1 MRIPGAEEALEH
13 IASWAARGRW
23 KAECHRVLDEHLEPV
38 CAKAGIDE
46 GELAELLGEHHYRTI
61 QGCAFEDFLSRRIGP
76 KARSVIDDYLDQ
88 RAWKES
94 IPGRD
99 YLRAL
104 RDSVMSIYEV
114 VEVKPGRGLVL
125 RDLIRGGEPVQ
136 VDERLGSASAVR
148 WDRLAVRVLTID
160 GRHHLSGAVLDFPHE
175 AADAVV
181 RIFRESPAR
190 AKRMFADELSG
201 LAEDEKR
208 RVEEMLS
215 DGTVVLGDAA
225 RVITSIWLAHTIKQL
240 KAPPPSLTNFDG
252 EQVVFTKVR
261 FPVAKESWAEVTR
274 LFDEA
279 PELGREPEKLYWSWH
294 RQDRQEAAPKA
305 ESDLSLASWDDT
317 GALVLGHVE
326 LRGKW
331 LVLEVNSLARADRA
345 KLMVRHLLGGLVGA
359 PVTETQS
366 VESALEEHRG
376 RKRSSAQEAAPPLPA
391 DEAARV
397 MKEFLDRHYRC
408 VIDEPLP
415 ATGNISPRES
425 VGTQEG
431 REKVIGW
438 LKYLEN
444 GESRRAQ
451 KEECHLTIS
460 PGCGANSECWGSDD
474 KPGISFVDRPVAENA
489 LAGASG
495 ANRLQPGHLS
505 GAQSVADPTV
515 YAITWLPDTAEVFR
529 SSASA
534 VSPPRRC
541 SRSRK

>member
-1 MRIPGAEEALEH
+1 MRIPGTEEALEH

-23 KAECHRVLDEHLEPV
+23 KEVCHRVLDEHFEPV
-38 CAKAGIDE
+38 CTKAGIDE
-46 GELAELLGEHHYRTI
+46 GELAELLGEHHYQTI

-76 KARSVIDDYLDQ
+76 KARNVIDEYLDQ

-125 RDLIRGGEPVQ
+125 RDLIRGGEPVE
-136 VDERLGSASAVR
+136 VDERLGSESAVR
-148 WDRLAVRVLTID
+148 WDRLAVRVLTI
-160 GRHHLSGAVLDFPHE
+160 GGHHHLSGAVLDFPHE

-215 DGTVVLGDAA
+215 DSTIVLGDAA
-225 RVITSIWLAHTIKQL
+225 RLITGIWLAHTIKQL

-252 EQVVFTKVR
+252 EQV
-261 FPVAKESWAEVTR
+261 TR
-274 LFDEA
+274 LLDEA
-279 PELGREPEKLYWSWH
+279 SELAREPEKLCWSWH
-294 RQDRQEAAPKA
+294 RQDGKEPPPKA
-305 ESDLSLASWDDT
+305 ESGLSLTSWDDT
-317 GALVLGHVE
+317 GALLLGHLE

-331 LVLEVNSLARADRA
+331 LVLEVNSLARADHGNQM
-345 KLMVRHLLGGLVGA
+345 LQQLLGKLVGA
-359 PVTETQS
+359 SVSETQS

-376 RKRSSAQEAAPPLPA
+376 RKRSSAREAAPPLPA

-397 MKEFLDRHYRC
+397 MREFLDRHYRH

-415 ATGNISPRES
+415 AIGDISPREA
-425 VGTQEG
+425 VCTPEG
-431 REKVIGW
+431 RAKVIGW

-451 KEECHLTIS
+451 RERTQPYDFTWMWGELGVLEE
-460 PGCGANSECWGSDD
+460 
-474 KPGISFVDRPVAENA
+474 
-489 LAGASG
+489 
-495 ANRLQPGHLS
+495 
-505 GAQSVADPTV
+505 
-515 YAITWLPDTAEVFR
+515 
-529 SSASA
+529 
-534 VSPPRRC
+534 RR
-541 SRSRK
+541 

>member
-1 MRIPGAEEALEH
+1 MRIPGTEEALEH

-23 KAECHRVLDEHLEPV
+23 KEECHRILDEHFEPV

-46 GELAELLGEHHYRTI
+46 GELAELLGEHHYQTI

-76 KARSVIDDYLDQ
+76 KARNVIDDYLDQ

-114 VEVKPGRGLVL
+114 AEVKPGRGLVL
-125 RDLIRGGEPVQ
+125 RDLLRGGEPVE
-136 VDERLGSASAVR
+136 VDERLGSESAVR
-148 WDRLAVRVLTID
+148 WDRLAVRVLTIG

-215 DGTVVLGDAA
+215 DSTIVLGDAA
-225 RVITSIWLAHTIKQL
+225 RVITGIWLAHTIKQL

-261 FPVAKESWAEVTR
+261 FPVAQESRAEVTR
-274 LFDEA
+274 LLDEA
-279 PELGREPEKLYWSWH
+279 PELAREPEKLCWSWH
-294 RQDRQEAAPKA
+294 RQDGKEAPPKA
-305 ESDLSLASWDDT
+305 ESGLSLTSWDDT
-317 GALVLGHVE
+317 GALLLGHLE

-331 LVLEVNSLARADRA
+331 LVLEVNSLARADHG
-345 KLMVRHLLGGLVGA
+345 KQMLQQLLGKLVGA
-359 PVTETQS
+359 SVSETQS

-376 RKRSSAQEAAPPLPA
+376 RKRSSAREAAPPLPA

-397 MKEFLDRHYRC
+397 MREFLDRHYRH

-415 ATGNISPRES
+415 AIGDISPREA
-425 VGTQEG
+425 VGTPEG
-431 REKVIGW
+431 RAKVIGW

-451 KEECHLTIS
+451 GERTQPYDFTWMWGELGVLEE
-460 PGCGANSECWGSDD
+460 
-474 KPGISFVDRPVAENA
+474 
-489 LAGASG
+489 
-495 ANRLQPGHLS
+495 
-505 GAQSVADPTV
+505 
-515 YAITWLPDTAEVFR
+515 
-529 SSASA
+529 
-534 VSPPRRC
+534 RR
-541 SRSRK
+541 